1 MSQESKTS
9 YLVFLLTACLLTG
22 LFVALMMSL
31 LFTHR
36 MSVMKM
42 GYGADFLRL
51 QEEVAQLKTETKEEV
66 KPEEGKDLVLVPLLP
81 PKSYKNDYYGFSF
94 AYPPHMMSAPCLN
107 DFCEKITV
115 PSDVQLV
122 KFQEIDGGYLE
133 ISMWKNKLGMPF
145 PDFAKKSF
153 AEIVARPNE
162 HVSATFEDV
171 GMTTFKGYTAFS
183 YIANGAFE
191 ERGSAVSF
199 GSKGPFAIMQSNNP
213 SELRQG
219 LALSVPH
226 RVAYFDAN
234 GFAFRIIFP
243 ENSKTAKSIIESLSF
258 KK

>member
-51 QEEVAQLKTETKEEV
+51 QQQVDNLKKPEEV
-66 KPEEGKDLVLVPLLP
+66 KKDDAVVTDATKPGVVS
-81 PKSYKNDYYGFSF
+81 KTYKNDYYGFSLS
-94 AYPPHMMSAPCLN
+94 YPTPTMSAPCLN
-107 DFCEKITV
+107 DFCEKISV

-191 ERGSAVSF
+191 ERGSAISF

-243 ENSKTAKSIIESLSF
+243 ENSAIAKNIVQSLSF

>member
-51 QEEVAQLKTETKEEV
+51 QQQVDNLKKPEEV
-66 KPEEGKDLVLVPLLP
+66 KKDDEVIKDVA
-81 PKSYKNDYYGFSF
+81 KQGMMSKTYKNDYYGFSF
-94 AYPPHMMSAPCLN
+94 AYPSPMMSAPCLN
-107 DFCEKITV
+107 DFCEKITEQ
-115 PSDVQLV
+115 SDVQLV
-122 KFQEIDGGYLE
+122 KFQEIDGGYFEL
-133 ISMWKNKLGMPF
+133 SMWKNKLGMPF

-183 YIANGAFE
+183 YIANGTFE

-219 LALSVPH
+219 LVISVPH
-226 RVAYFDAN
+226 RVVYFDAN
-234 GFAFRIIFP
+234 GFAFRLIFP
-243 ENSKTAKSIIESLSF
+243 ENSKTAKSIVQSLSF

>member
-9 YLVFLLTACLLTG
+9 YLVFLLIACLLTG

-36 MSVMKM
+36 MSVMRM
-42 GYGADFLRL
+42 GFGADFLRL
-51 QEEVAQLKTETKEEV
+51 QQQVDNLQ
-66 KPEEGKDLVLVPLLP
+66 KPEEIKKDDAVVTP
-81 PKSYKNDYYGFSF
+81 PIVSDVVNRTYKNDYYGFSF
-94 AYPPHMMSAPCLN
+94 VYPTPIMSSPCLN

-122 KFQEIDGGYLE
+122 KFQEVDGGYLE

-219 LALSVPH
+219 LVLEVPH

-234 GFAFRIIFP
+234 GFAFRVIFP
-243 ENSKTAKSIIESLSF
+243 ENSVTAKKIIQSLSF